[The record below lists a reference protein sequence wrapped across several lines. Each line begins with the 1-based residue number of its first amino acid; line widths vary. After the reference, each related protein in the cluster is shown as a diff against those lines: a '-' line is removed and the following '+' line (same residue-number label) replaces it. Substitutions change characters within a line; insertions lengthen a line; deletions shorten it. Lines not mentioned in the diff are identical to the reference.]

1 LRTGPP
7 GNRLRAAR
15 KLIGHEGASVK
26 DVVEIVQFVNLGL
39 YTLVAVAAVW
49 LWWRHRERAGLWA
62 ALGFVALALI
72 IDVGRLLPEDPSTFG
87 EKLALKILIAG
98 LVLFPYFL
106 YRFAV
111 SFRPP
116 GRSLSLLVGG
126 ITLVVLAW
134 TFVLPE
140 IPVEGESWPTSF
152 AVYVAAFT
160 FHWTLLTVVV
170 THRLWTAGRGEA
182 SVPRKRMRLLA
193 VAAATITL
201 ALLISVGG
209 AADDSVAS
217 LVSALLSSLSAL
229 LFLVGLAPPAILR
242 TAWRRP
248 ETARVQSAVA
258 ELMGATTRAEVLGH
272 VLPPMAGIVGAR
284 GVELRNHEG
293 ELLGAH
299 GDVTHDADRIVV
311 VDSPAGVVK
320 LWTSPYTPFF
330 GVEELAVVRTL
341 AALTALALDRARLF
355 SHERETREALERAD
369 EVKTNFVALAA
380 HELRT
385 PVATIHGLVE
395 TIHARRDQL
404 AAAQVDELESV
415 LRGQTSRMK
424 TLVEQLLD
432 LSRLEADAVD
442 IAPTALAI
450 RPRVE
455 EIVLAVLG
463 KDAGAVEI
471 DVDSRLV
478 AEVDP
483 NALDRIVT
491 NLLVNACRYGSA
503 PVRISA
509 EKNDRHFRVTV
520 EDHGDGVPPEFVP
533 DLFER
538 FTRSTG
544 VRSST
549 GTGLGLAIAR
559 SYAQA
564 HRGELIYEPAR
575 PHGARFQLVLPVR

>member
-1 LRTGPP
+1 M
-7 GNRLRAAR
+7 N
-15 KLIGHEGASVK
+15 
-26 DVVEIVQFVNLGL
+26 DVVEILQYVNLGL
-39 YTLVAVAAVW
+39 YTAVAVAAVW

-62 ALGFVALALI
+62 ALAFVALASI
-72 IDVGRLLPEDPSTFG
+72 IDAGRFLPEDPATSN
-87 EKLALKILIAG
+87 EKLAQKILIAG

-116 GRSLSLLVGG
+116 GRQLSLLVGG
-126 ITLVVLAW
+126 ITVVVLAW
-134 TFVLPE
+134 TFALPD
-140 IPVEGESWPTSF
+140 IPGEGEAWPTSF
-152 AVYVAAFT
+152 AIFVAAFT
-160 FHWTLLTVVV
+160 IHWTLLTVVV
-170 THRLWTAGRGEA
+170 TYRLWTAGRGEA

-201 ALLISVGG
+201 ALLISVSEGSETS
-209 AADDSVAS
+209 AAS
-217 LVSALLSSLSAL
+217 LASGLLSSVSAL

-242 TAWRRP
+242 TTWRRP
-248 ETARVQSAVA
+248 ETTRLQGAIA
-258 ELMGATTRAEVLGH
+258 ELMGATSRGEVVGH
-272 VLPPMAGIVGAR
+272 VLPPMAEIVGAR
-284 GVELRNHEG
+284 AVELRNREG
-293 ELLGAH
+293 EQLGAY
-299 GDVTHDADRIVV
+299 GDVTDDAHRVV
-311 VDSPAGVVK
+311 AVDSPAGEVK
-320 LWTSPYTPFF
+320 LWTSTYTPFF
-330 GVEELAVVRTL
+330 GAEELALVRTL

-355 SHERETREALERAD
+355 AHEREMREALQRAD
-369 EVKTNFVALAA
+369 AVKTNFVALAA

-395 TIHARRDQL
+395 TINARRDQL
-404 AAAQVDELESV
+404 TTGQVDELESV
-415 LRGQTSRMK
+415 LRGQTTRMK
-424 TLVEQLLD
+424 ALVEQLLD
-432 LSRLEADAVD
+432 LSRLEAEAVD
-442 IAPTALAI
+442 IRPTALAI

-455 EIVLAVLG
+455 EIVAAVLG
-463 KDAGAVEI
+463 EDASVVEI

-483 NALDRIVT
+483 DALDRIVS

-520 EDHGDGVPPEFVP
+520 EDHGEGVPPEFVP

-538 FTRSTG
+538 FTRSSG
-544 VRSST
+544 SRSGT

-564 HRGELIYEPAR
+564 HRGDLIYEPAQ

>member
-1 LRTGPP
+1 
-7 GNRLRAAR
+7 
-15 KLIGHEGASVK
+15 
-26 DVVEIVQFVNLGL
+26 
-39 YTLVAVAAVW
+39 
-49 LWWRHRERAGLWA
+49 
-62 ALGFVALALI
+62 
-72 IDVGRLLPEDPSTFG
+72 
-87 EKLALKILIAG
+87 
-98 LVLFPYFL
+98 
-106 YRFAV
+106 
-111 SFRPP
+111 
-116 GRSLSLLVGG
+116 
-126 ITLVVLAW
+126 
-134 TFVLPE
+134 
-140 IPVEGESWPTSF
+140 
-152 AVYVAAFT
+152 
-160 FHWTLLTVVV
+160 
-170 THRLWTAGRGEA
+170 
-182 SVPRKRMRLLA
+182 
-193 VAAATITL
+193 
-201 ALLISVGG
+201 
-209 AADDSVAS
+209 
-217 LVSALLSSLSAL
+217 
-229 LFLVGLAPPAILR
+229 
-242 TAWRRP
+242 
-248 ETARVQSAVA
+248 
-258 ELMGATTRAEVLGH
+258 
-272 VLPPMAGIVGAR
+272 MAGIVGAR

-355 SHERETREALERAD
+355 AHERETREALERAD

>member
-1 LRTGPP
+1 M
-7 GNRLRAAR
+7 NDA
-15 KLIGHEGASVK
+15 
-26 DVVEIVQFVNLGL
+26 VEIVQYVNLGL
-39 YTLVAVAAVW
+39 YTMVAVAAVW

-62 ALGFVALALI
+62 ALAFVALAAI
-72 IDVGRLLPEDPSTFG
+72 IDVGRLLPEDPATFG
-87 EKLALKILIAG
+87 ERLAVKVLIAG

-126 ITLVVLAW
+126 ITLIVLAW
-134 TFVLPE
+134 TFALPD
-140 IPVEGESWPTSF
+140 IPGDGEAWPTSF
-152 AVYVAAFT
+152 AVYVVAFT
-160 FHWTLLTVVV
+160 VHWTLLAVVV
-170 THRLWTAGRGEA
+170 TYRLWTAGRGEA
-182 SVPRKRMRLLA
+182 SVPRKRMRLFA

-201 ALLISVGG
+201 ALLVSVGAG
-209 AADDSVAS
+209 SEDSIAS

-229 LFLVGLAPPAILR
+229 AFLIGLAPPTALR
-242 TAWRRP
+242 NAWRRP
-248 ETARVQSAVA
+248 ETTRVQAAIA
-258 ELMGATTRAEVLGH
+258 ELMGATTRAEVVGQ

-284 GVELRNHEG
+284 AIELRNTDG
-293 ELLGAH
+293 ELLGSH
-299 GDVTHDADRIVV
+299 GDVTDAEGRTVT
-311 VDSPAGVVK
+311 VDSAAGEVK
-320 LWTSPYTPFF
+320 LWTSTYTPFF
-330 GVEELAVVRTL
+330 GAEELAVVRTL

-355 SHERETREALERAD
+355 AHERETREMLERAD
-369 EVKTNFVALAA
+369 EVKTNFIALAA

-404 AAAQVDELESV
+404 STGQVDELESV
-415 LRGQTSRMK
+415 LRGQTVRMK
-424 TLVEQLLD
+424 ALVEQLLD

-442 IAPTALAI
+442 IRPTALAI

-455 EIVLAVLG
+455 EIVAASLG
-463 KDAGAVEI
+463 KDADVVEI

-478 AEVDP
+478 AVVDP
-483 NALDRIVT
+483 DALDRIVS
-491 NLLVNACRYGSA
+491 NLIVNACRYGSA
-503 PVRISA
+503 PVRVSA
-509 EKNDRHFRVTV
+509 ELNDRHFRVTV
-520 EDHGDGVPPEFVP
+520 EDSGDGVPPEFVP

-538 FTRSTG
+538 FTRSSG
-544 VRSST
+544 ARART

-564 HRGELIYEPAR
+564 HRGDLIYEPAK

>member
-1 LRTGPP
+1 MT
-7 GNRLRAAR
+7 
-15 KLIGHEGASVK
+15 
-26 DVVEIVQFVNLGL
+26 DVAEIVQYVNLVL
-39 YTLVAVAAVW
+39 YTVVAVAAVW

-62 ALGFVALALI
+62 ALAFVALALI
-72 IDVGRLLPEDPSTFG
+72 VDVGRLLPEDPSSAR
-87 EKLALKILIAG
+87 EKFALKLLIAG

-106 YRFAV
+106 YRFAT

-116 GRSLSLLVGG
+116 SRSLSLLIGG
-126 ITLVVLAW
+126 ITVIVLAW
-134 TFVLPE
+134 TFALSD
-140 IPVEGESWPTSF
+140 IPSEGEAWPTSF

-160 FHWTLLTVVV
+160 IHWTLLTVVV
-170 THRLWTAGRGEA
+170 TYRLWTAGRGEA

-201 ALLISVGG
+201 ALLISVSGTSDG
-209 AADDSVAS
+209 SPAA
-217 LVSALLSSLSAL
+217 LVSTLLSSLSAL
-229 LFLVGLAPPAILR
+229 IFLIGLAPPAILR

-248 ETARVQSAVA
+248 ETTRLQAAIA
-258 ELMGATTRAEVLGH
+258 ELMGATTRSEVVGH
-272 VLPPMAGIVGAR
+272 VLPPMAEIVGAQA
-284 GVELRNHEG
+284 VELRNLEG
-293 ELLGAH
+293 ELLGAY
-299 GDVTHDADRIVV
+299 GNAADDFQRIVA
-311 VDSPAGVVK
+311 VDSPAGEVK
-320 LWTSPYTPFF
+320 LWTSTYTPFF
-330 GVEELAVVRTL
+330 GAEELALVRTL

-355 SHERETREALERAD
+355 SHERDMREALERAD
-369 EVKTNFVALAA
+369 EIKTNFVSLAA

-395 TIHARRDQL
+395 TIHARRDEL
-404 AAAQVDELESV
+404 EPAQVEELETV
-415 LRGQTSRMK
+415 LRGQTTRMK
-424 TLVEQLLD
+424 ALVEQLLD

-442 IAPTALAI
+442 IRPTALAI

-455 EIVLAVLG
+455 EIVLASLG
-463 KDAGAVEI
+463 KDASLVEI

-483 NALDRIVT
+483 DALDRIVS

-520 EDHGDGVPPEFVP
+520 EDKGDGVPPEFVP

-538 FTRSTG
+538 FTRSTSSRA
-544 VRSST
+544 RS

-564 HRGELIYEPAR
+564 HRGDLIYEPAQ
-575 PHGARFQLVLPVR
+575 PHGARFQLVLPVRQSS

>member
-1 LRTGPP
+1 M
-7 GNRLRAAR
+7 NDA
-15 KLIGHEGASVK
+15 
-26 DVVEIVQFVNLGL
+26 VEIVQYVNLGL
-39 YTLVAVAAVW
+39 YTMVAIAAVW

-62 ALGFVALALI
+62 ALAFVALAAI
-72 IDVGRLLPEDPSTFG
+72 IDVGSLLPEDPATFG
-87 EKLALKILIAG
+87 ERLAVKILIAG

-126 ITLVVLAW
+126 ITLIVLAW
-134 TFVLPE
+134 TFALPD
-140 IPVEGESWPTSF
+140 IPGDGEAWPTSF
-152 AVYVAAFT
+152 AVYVVAFT
-160 FHWTLLTVVV
+160 VHWTLLTVVV
-170 THRLWTAGRGEA
+170 TYRLWTAGRGEA
-182 SVPRKRMRLLA
+182 SVPRKRMRLFA
-193 VAAATITL
+193 VAAAAITL
-201 ALLISVGG
+201 ALLVSVGAG
-209 AADDSVAS
+209 SDDSPAS
-217 LVSALLSSLSAL
+217 LVSALLSSSSAL
-229 LFLVGLAPPAILR
+229 AFLVGLAPPTILR

-248 ETARVQSAVA
+248 ETTRVQAAIA
-258 ELMGATTRAEVLGH
+258 ELMGATTRAEVVGQ
-272 VLPPMAGIVGAR
+272 VLPPMAEIVGAR
-284 GVELRNHEG
+284 AIELRNTDG
-293 ELLGAH
+293 ELLGSH
-299 GDVTHDADRIVV
+299 GDATYAEGRTVT
-311 VDSPAGVVK
+311 VDSAAGKVT
-320 LWTSPYTPFF
+320 LWTSAYTPFF
-330 GVEELAVVRTL
+330 GAEELALVRTL

-355 SHERETREALERAD
+355 AHERELRETLERAD

-404 AAAQVDELESV
+404 STGQVDELESV
-415 LRGQTSRMK
+415 LRGQTVRMK
-424 TLVEQLLD
+424 ALVEQLLD

-442 IAPTALAI
+442 IRPTALAI

-455 EIVLAVLG
+455 EIVAASLG
-463 KDAGAVEI
+463 KDADVVEI

-478 AEVDP
+478 AVVDP
-483 NALDRIVT
+483 DALDRIVS
-491 NLLVNACRYGSA
+491 NLIVNACRYGSA

-509 EKNDRHFRVTV
+509 ELNDRHFRVTV
-520 EDHGDGVPPEFVP
+520 EDSGDGVPPEFVP

-538 FTRSTG
+538 FTRSSG
-544 VRSST
+544 ARART

-564 HRGELIYEPAR
+564 HRGDLIYEPAK

>member
-1 LRTGPP
+1 M
-7 GNRLRAAR
+7 
-15 KLIGHEGASVK
+15 K
-26 DVVEIVQFVNLGL
+26 DVVEVVQYVNLGL
-39 YTLVAVAAVW
+39 YTVVAVAAVW

-62 ALGFVALALI
+62 ALAFVALALI
-72 IDVGRLLPEDPSTFG
+72 IDVGPLLPEDPETFG
-87 EKLALKILIAG
+87 EKLAVKILIGG
-98 LVLFPYFL
+98 LVLFPYLL

-126 ITLVVLAW
+126 ITVVVLAW
-134 TFVLPE
+134 TFALTD
-140 IPVEGESWPTSF
+140 IPGDGEAWPTSF

-160 FHWTLLTVVV
+160 IHWTLLTVVV
-170 THRLWTAGRGEA
+170 TYRLWTAGRVEA

-193 VAAATITL
+193 LAAATITL
-201 ALLISVGG
+201 SLLFSVG
-209 AADDSVAS
+209 ATTEESVAS
-217 LVSALLSSLSAL
+217 LVSTLLSSLSAL
-229 LFLVGLAPPAILR
+229 MFLVGLAPPAILR
-242 TAWRRP
+242 NAWRRP
-248 ETARVQSAVA
+248 ETTRLQGAIA
-258 ELMGATTRAEVLGH
+258 ELMGATTRGEVIGH
-272 VLPPMAGIVGAR
+272 VLPPMAELVGAR
-284 GVELRNHEG
+284 AVELRNPEG

-299 GDVTHDADRIVV
+299 GEVTDEADRIVT
-311 VDSPAGVVK
+311 VDSPAGQVK
-320 LWTSPYTPFF
+320 LWTSTYTPFF
-330 GVEELAVVRTL
+330 GTEELALVRTL
-341 AALTALALDRARLF
+341 AAMTALALDRARLF
-355 SHERETREALERAD
+355 AHERGVREVLERAD
-369 EVKTNFVALAA
+369 EVKTNFVSLAA

-395 TIHARRDQL
+395 TIHARRDRL
-404 AAAQVDELESV
+404 SVGQVDELESV
-415 LRGQTSRMK
+415 LRGQTIRMK
-424 TLVEQLLD
+424 ALVEQLLD

-442 IAPTALAI
+442 IRPTALAI

-455 EIVLAVLG
+455 EIVVASLD
-463 KDAGAVEI
+463 KDAGVVEI

-483 NALDRIVT
+483 DALDRIVS

-520 EDHGDGVPPEFVP
+520 EDHSEGVPPEFVP

-538 FTRSTG
+538 FTRSTDS
-544 VRSST
+544 RSRA

-564 HRGELIYEPAR
+564 HRGDLIYEPAH

>member
-1 LRTGPP
+1 M
-7 GNRLRAAR
+7 
-15 KLIGHEGASVK
+15 
-26 DVVEIVQFVNLGL
+26 IV
-39 YTLVAVAAVW
+39 
-49 LWWRHRERAGLWA
+49 
-62 ALGFVALALI
+62 
-72 IDVGRLLPEDPSTFG
+72 DVGRLLPDDPATSG
-87 EKLALKILIAG
+87 ERLALKLLIAG
-98 LVLFPYFL
+98 LVLFPYLL

-116 GRSLSLLVGG
+116 GRRLSLLIGG
-126 ITLVVLAW
+126 ITVIVFAW
-134 TFVLPE
+134 TFVLPD
-140 IPVEGESWPTSF
+140 IPGDGEAWPASF
-152 AVYVAAFT
+152 AIYVAAFT
-160 FHWTLLTVVV
+160 IHWTLLTIVV
-170 THRLWTAGRGEA
+170 TYRLWTAGRGEA

-193 VAAATITL
+193 LASATITL
-201 ALLISVGG
+201 SLLIGVAG
-209 AADDSVAS
+209 ASDGSVAS
-217 LVSALLSSLSAL
+217 LVATLLSTVSALT
-229 LFLVGLAPPAILR
+229 FLVGLAPPAILR

-248 ETARVQSAVA
+248 ETVRLQGAIA
-258 ELMGATTRAEVLGH
+258 ELMGATTRDQVVGR
-272 VLPPMAGIVGAR
+272 VLPPMAEIVGAQAVQMR
-284 GVELRNHEG
+284 DHDGV
-293 ELLGAH
+293 LLGAC
-299 GDVTHDADRIVV
+299 GDAADDADRVVV
-311 VDSPAGVVK
+311 VDSPAGEVK
-320 LWTSPYTPFF
+320 LWTSTYTPFF
-330 GVEELAVVRTL
+330 GVEELALVRTL

-355 SHERETREALERAD
+355 ADERQTREALERAD
-369 EVKTNFVALAA
+369 EIKTNFVALAA

-395 TIHARRDQL
+395 TIHARRDSLSSGQIE
-404 AAAQVDELESV
+404 ELESV
-415 LRGQTSRMK
+415 LRSQTKRMK
-424 TLVEQLLD
+424 ALVEQLLD

-442 IAPTALAI
+442 IRPTALAI

-455 EIVLAVLG
+455 EIVAASLG
-463 KDAGAVEI
+463 KDAVLVEI

-483 NALDRIVT
+483 DALDRIVS

-544 VRSST
+544 SHART
-549 GTGLGLAIAR
+549 GGTGLGLAIAR

-564 HRGELIYEPAR
+564 HRGDLIYEPAV

>member
-1 LRTGPP
+1 M
-7 GNRLRAAR
+7 
-15 KLIGHEGASVK
+15 KH
-26 DVVEIVQFVNLGL
+26 VVEIVQYVNLGL
-39 YTLVAVAAVW
+39 YTVVAVAAVW
-49 LWWRHRERAGLWA
+49 LWWRHRERVGLWT
-62 ALGFVALALI
+62 ALAFVALALI
-72 IDVGRLLPEDPSTFG
+72 VDVGPLLPEDPETFG
-87 EKLALKILIAG
+87 EKLAVKILIAG
-98 LVLFPYFL
+98 LVLFPYLL

-126 ITLVVLAW
+126 ITVVVLAW
-134 TFVLPE
+134 TFALTD
-140 IPVEGESWPTSF
+140 IPGDGEAWPTSF

-160 FHWTLLTVVV
+160 IHWTLLTVVV
-170 THRLWTAGRGEA
+170 TYRLWSTGRGEA

-193 VAAATITL
+193 LAAATITL
-201 ALLISVGG
+201 SLLFSVG
-209 AADDSVAS
+209 ATSEESVAS
-217 LVSALLSSLSAL
+217 LVSTLLSSLSAL
-229 LFLVGLAPPAILR
+229 MFLVGLAPPAILR
-242 TAWRRP
+242 NAWRRP
-248 ETARVQSAVA
+248 ETTRLQGAIT
-258 ELMGATTRAEVLGH
+258 ELMGATTRGEVIGH
-272 VLPPMAGIVGAR
+272 GLPPMAELVGAR
-284 GVELRNHEG
+284 AVELRNPEG

-299 GDVTHDADRIVV
+299 GDVTDEADRIVT
-311 VDSPAGVVK
+311 VDSPAGQVK
-320 LWTSPYTPFF
+320 LWTSTYTPFF
-330 GVEELAVVRTL
+330 GTEELALVRTL
-341 AALTALALDRARLF
+341 AAMTALALDRARLF
-355 SHERETREALERAD
+355 AHERGAREALERAD
-369 EVKTNFVALAA
+369 EVKTNFVSLAA

-395 TIHARRDQL
+395 TIHARRDRL
-404 AAAQVDELESV
+404 SVGQVDELESV
-415 LRGQTSRMK
+415 LRDQTIRMK
-424 TLVEQLLD
+424 ALVEQLLD

-442 IAPTALAI
+442 IRPTALAI

-455 EIVLAVLG
+455 EIVAASLG
-463 KDAGAVEI
+463 KDAGVVEI

-483 NALDRIVT
+483 DALDRIVS

-520 EDHGDGVPPEFVP
+520 EDHGEGVPPEFVP

-538 FTRSTG
+538 FTRSTDS
-544 VRSST
+544 RSRA

-564 HRGELIYEPAR
+564 HRGDLIYEPAH

>member
-1 LRTGPP
+1 M
-7 GNRLRAAR
+7 
-15 KLIGHEGASVK
+15 K
-26 DVVEIVQFVNLGL
+26 DVVEIVQYVNLGL
-39 YTLVAVAAVW
+39 YTLVAIAAVW

-62 ALGFVALALI
+62 ALAFVALAVI
-72 IDVGRLLPEDPSTFG
+72 IDVGRLLPEDPATSG
-87 EKLALKILIAG
+87 EQLARKALIAG

-111 SFRPP
+111 GFRPP

-126 ITLVVLAW
+126 ITAVVLAW
-134 TFVLPE
+134 TFVLPDV
-140 IPVEGESWPTSF
+140 PGDGEPWPTSF

-160 FHWTLLTVVV
+160 IHWTLLTIVV
-170 THRLWTAGRGEA
+170 TYRLWTAGRGEA
-182 SVPRKRMRLLA
+182 SVPRKRMRLFA
-193 VAAATITL
+193 FAAAMITL
-201 ALLISVGG
+201 ALLISVGAG
-209 AADDSVAS
+209 PEESVAS

-229 LFLVGLAPPAILR
+229 TFLVGLAPPAVLR

-248 ETARVQSAVA
+248 ETARVQAAIA
-258 ELMGATTRAEVLGH
+258 ELMGATTRAEVVAH
-272 VLPPMAGIVGAR
+272 VLPPMAEIVGAR
-284 GVELRNHEG
+284 AIELRNPEG

-299 GDVTHDADRIVV
+299 GDASDGDGRTVT
-311 VDSPAGVVK
+311 VDSPAGQVT
-320 LWTSPYTPFF
+320 LWTSSYTPFF
-330 GVEELAVVRTL
+330 GAEELALVRTL

-355 SHERETREALERAD
+355 AHERATREALERAD
-369 EVKTNFVALAA
+369 EVKTNFIALAA

-385 PVATIHGLVE
+385 PVATVPGLVE

-404 AAAQVDELESV
+404 TPGQVDELASV
-415 LRGQTSRMK
+415 LRGQTTRMK
-424 TLVEQLLD
+424 ALFEQLLD

-442 IAPTALAI
+442 IVPTALAI

-463 KDAGAVEI
+463 KDAASVEI

-483 NALDRIVT
+483 NALDRIVS

-538 FTRSTG
+538 FTRSSG
-544 VRSST
+544 ARSRT

-564 HRGELIYEPAR
+564 HRGDLIYEPAE

>member
-1 LRTGPP
+1 
-7 GNRLRAAR
+7 
-15 KLIGHEGASVK
+15 VK
-26 DVVEIVQFVNLGL
+26 DVVEIVQLVNLGL

-49 LWWRHRERAGLWA
+49 LWLRHREKAGLWA
-62 ALGFVALALI
+62 ALAFVALAVI
-72 IDVGRLLPEDPSTFG
+72 IDVGRLLPDDPATFG
-87 EKLALKILIAG
+87 EKLALKTLIAG
-98 LVLFPYFL
+98 LVLFPYLL

-111 SFRPP
+111 SFKPP

-126 ITLVVLAW
+126 ITVIVLAW
-134 TFVLPE
+134 TFALPDL
-140 IPVEGESWPTSF
+140 PAEGESWPTSF
-152 AVYVAAFT
+152 AIYVAAFT
-160 FHWTLLTVVV
+160 VHWTLLTIVV
-170 THRLWTAGRGEA
+170 TYRLWTAGRSEA

-193 VAAATITL
+193 LAATTITL
-201 ALLISVGG
+201 SLLISVGG
-209 AADDSVAS
+209 ASDGSVAT
-217 LVSALLSSLSAL
+217 LVSTLLSSASAL
-229 LFLVGLAPPAILR
+229 TFLVGMAPPAILR

-248 ETARVQSAVA
+248 ETTRLQGAIT
-258 ELMGATTRAEVLGH
+258 ELMGATTRHEVVGQ
-272 VLPPMAGIVGAR
+272 VLPPMAEIVGAR
-284 GVELRNHEG
+284 AVELRNPDG
-293 ELLGAH
+293 EVLGAY
-299 GDVTHDADRIVV
+299 GDVSDDAGRIVS
-311 VDSPAGVVK
+311 VDSPAGEVK
-320 LWTSPYTPFF
+320 LWTSTYTPFF
-330 GVEELAVVRTL
+330 GAEELALVRTL
-341 AALTALALDRARLF
+341 ASLTALALDRARLF
-355 SHERETREALERAD
+355 AHERDTREALERAD
-369 EVKTNFVALAA
+369 EIKTNFVSLAA

-395 TIHARRDQL
+395 TIHSRRDEL
-404 AAAQVDELESV
+404 AQSQVDELEDV
-415 LRGQTSRMK
+415 LRGQTTRMK
-424 TLVEQLLD
+424 SLVEQLLD

-442 IAPTALAI
+442 IRPTALAI

-455 EIVLAVLG
+455 EIVVAALG
-463 KDAGAVEI
+463 KDAELVEI

-483 NALDRIVT
+483 DALDRIVS
-491 NLLVNACRYGSA
+491 NLIVNACRHGSA

-544 VRSST
+544 SRSGT

-564 HRGELIYEPAR
+564 HRGDLIYEPAQ